1 MRMRR
6 EQMRKRNQNQKQRA
20 CRPAVLL
27 VVLTA
32 MALTGSVTAGAAEEQ
47 SRTEQQE
54 QVQKADYYV
63 FPDSDSRYLDYTDIW
78 SLSREDLRIAKNEIY
93 ARHGRR
99 FNSPELQTY
108 FDSMAWYEGTIA
120 PEQFDQSCFNV
131 FESANVA
138 FLDRE
143 WQNNTGSEN
152 SSVIQSEI
160 AVAKEAASFETARL
174 EDLIGLESF
183 GEEVTVLYK
192 KQETAADAVQEPDY
206 VFLDSFYRKDGEF
219 FGNIGFRKN
228 ISYRSEG
235 EPCAWYQGHLYE
247 EHVEHC
253 GDIQVSIPGLSALH
267 RDLYGLYEDG
277 ERIAWYEQSDDHA
290 SDGRG
295 RVVWL
300 VTEDAVYAGGSD
312 GVKIFD
318 RSGNLIG
325 ENAGLR
331 YAFAVYD
338 DTVYLMNENGVLVM
352 AEHPTLADTHII
364 DLTNG
369 WIDPACADGTS
380 FVYAYEQKL
389 YCFDMDSRTVRLI
402 DESDCWDS
410 YAVSG
415 EYVYGIDFRTDRN
428 RTVIDR
434 LSLEDG
440 SKEIVCIV
448 DGALYAYLERA
459 EENLLYLSVG
469 PKGADWESEEGNM
482 NSVQIAVDLEE
493 GTVYILEAGWHS

>member
-1 MRMRR
+1 MRR
-6 EQMRKRNQNQKQRA
+6 EQMRKRNQNQKQKA
-20 CRPAVLL
+20 CRRAVLL
-27 VVLTA
+27 AVLTA
-32 MALTGSVTAGAAEEQ
+32 MALTGSVTAKAAEEK
-47 SRTEQQE
+47 SSIEQQDE
-54 QVQKADYYV
+54 KLDYYV
-63 FPDSDSRYLDYTDIW
+63 FPDSDSRYLDYADIW
-78 SLSREDLRIAKNEIY
+78 RLSREDLRIAKNEIY

-120 PEQFDQSCFNV
+120 PEQFDQSCFNA

-138 FLDRE
+138 FLDWE
-143 WQNNTGSEN
+143 WQNGTGAEN
-152 SSVIQSEI
+152 SSVIRNEI
-160 AVAKEAASFETARL
+160 AAQKEVMSFETARM
-174 EDLIGLESF
+174 EDLIGLDAF

-192 KQETAADAVQEPDY
+192 KQEPTVTEKQEPDY
-206 VFLDSFYRKDGEF
+206 AVLGSFYRKDGEF
-219 FGNIGFRKN
+219 FGNIGFRRN

-253 GDIQVSIPGLSALH
+253 GDIQVSMPGLSSLH

-352 AEHPTLADTHII
+352 AEHLTLEDDHII
-364 DLTNG
+364 DLTDC
-369 WIDPACADGTS
+369 WVDPRCADENH
-380 FVYAYEQKL
+380 FVYTYEENF
-389 YCFDMDSRTVRLI
+389 YCFDMDGGTIRII
-402 DESDCWDS
+402 DEAQGWDS
-410 YAVSG
+410 YALSG
-415 EYVYGIDFRTDRN
+415 EYVYGVDWNADRN
-428 RTVIDR
+428 RTVIHR
-434 LSLEDG
+434 LSLKNG
-440 SKEIVCIV
+440 SKETVCAIEGV
-448 DGALYAYLERA
+448 MYAALQEAD
-459 EENLLYLSVG
+459 ENLLYLNVG
-469 PKGADWESEEGNM
+469 PKEADWESAEGYM